1 MEAPSQATPTP
12 RKQPPIPW
20 LNSMATEPFY
30 LLHLLAL
37 FSYFAARTAACQDLS
52 TDFSHHLLRREIQAV
67 LALSVLLAMKFVKE
81 ENWEGFI
88 ADGIFYAKGFLLA
101 VCLVIDYRLSL
112 CYLFAF
118 VVIFVVSQ
126 QPPYDGLGSC
136 TELTPFQLESILAE
150 GNTSRYWLI
159 ELRASTSLSWVR
171 SSRTFA
177 ELSNVYSNNNLSFGV
192 IDLGRYPNAASL
204 FGVSLWGQIPTYI
217 LFDKSVE
224 AVRFPDI
231 TFEAKPFSSLNISKR
246 LLCEHFELD
255 RHLVEYLSK

>member
-52 TDFSHHLLRREIQAV
+52 ADFSHHLLRREIQAV

-88 ADGIFYAKGFLLA
+88 ADGIFYAKTTLQGKLLREA
-101 VCLVIDYRLSL
+101 ICFYYFIY
-112 CYLFAF
+112 C
-118 VVIFVVSQ
+118 
-126 QPPYDGLGSC
+126 SC